1 MIGFIIRLVGYALV
15 LGISSRIAQNA
26 WMDLGLDAI
35 DALQPLFAYG
45 TMLLLIAPAA
55 LALLGFG
62 ALRAVC
68 IFAAFFLAGAAI
80 TAPFV
85 IAKVAG
91 G

>member
-1 MIGFIIRLVGYALV
+1 MIGFIIRLVGYALL
-15 LGISSRIAQNA
+15 LGVSSRIAQNA
-26 WMDLGLDAI
+26 WMNLGLDAI
-35 DALQPLFAYG
+35 DALQPLFAHG
-45 TMLLLIAPAA
+45 TALLLIAPAG

-62 ALRAVC
+62 VLRSAC

-80 TAPFV
+80 TAPFI